1 MIEVLAAPLPTSIQ
15 DFGRPG
21 YRHLGMPLSG
31 ALDPE
36 WMHIANALAGNPP
49 SAAVLEMRLVGPRLR
64 VHRSLVIALGGDFG
78 AVIET
83 QDGTRR
89 PAANWCAHVLAP
101 GEIIELGTLRSGI
114 GYLAVEGGL
123 QVPPVLGSRS
133 TYVRAGIGG
142 LDGRC
147 LRAGDTLEI
156 DPAKPSTAQRLS
168 ARPQLD
174 AGPIRVIAGPQGE
187 YFTAAAWADFL
198 GAEFTVTRESDRMGL
213 RLDGPRLAHDPTLGA
228 DIVSDAVTPGAI
240 QVPGDGKPIV
250 LLADC
255 QTVGGYPKIA
265 TVIGADLRRLGHV
278 LPGQTLRFAAVSLDD
293 ALAARH
299 AAASALDHCLAA
311 MRPAAREF
319 NLDALYG
326 ANLIDGVIDAGH
338 AD

>member
-1 MIEVLAAPLPTSIQ
+1 MIEVLAAPLPASIQ
-15 DFGRPG
+15 DLGRPG

-36 WMHIANALAGNPP
+36 WMSIANALVGNPG
-49 SAAVLEMRLVGPRLR
+49 AAAALEMRLVGPRLCA
-64 VHRSLVIALGGDFG
+64 HQSLVIALGGEFS
-78 AVIET
+78 AMIEG

-89 PAANWCAHVLAP
+89 PAANWCSHVLAS
-101 GEIIELGTLRSGI
+101 GEIIDLGSLRSGI
-114 GYLAVEGGL
+114 GYLAVGGGF
-123 QVPPVLGSRS
+123 QVAPILGSRS

-142 LDGRC
+142 LAGRC
-147 LRAGDTLEI
+147 LMDGDQLEI
-156 DPAKPSTAQRLS
+156 GPATQSTAQRL
-168 ARPQLD
+168 RDKPLLD

-187 YFTAAAWADFL
+187 FFTAAAWADFL
-198 GAEFTVTRESDRMGL
+198 GAEFTVTREADRMGL
-213 RLDGPRLAHDPTLGA
+213 RLEGPRLAHDPVLGA

-265 TVIGADLRRLGHV
+265 TVIGADVRRLGHA
-278 LPGQTLRFAAVSLDD
+278 LPGQTIRFAAVSLDD

-299 AAASALDHCLAA
+299 VAATTLERCLAS

-326 ANLIDGVIDAGH
+326 ANLIDGVINAGH